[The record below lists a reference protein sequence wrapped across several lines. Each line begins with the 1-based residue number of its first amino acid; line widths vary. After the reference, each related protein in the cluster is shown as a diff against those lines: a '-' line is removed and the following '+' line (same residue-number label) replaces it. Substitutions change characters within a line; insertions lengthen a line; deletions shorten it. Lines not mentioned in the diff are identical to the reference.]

1 MADYPKVVGKG
12 DFYNMSEAIVVIG
25 LNWLGDVVMSLPAI
39 SAACKAGK
47 EVHVVTRPHLA
58 DVYWLSDLPVV
69 VHRVA
74 TNEYPLKVI
83 KAMKPL
89 SRILAGA
96 AISLPDSFRGAV
108 LARLCK
114 TGNAIGFDVQA
125 RGLFLNK
132 RVKKPVDFK
141 LMHESKLHYLLM
153 REAIP
158 ELPEEMPKLPRCFI
172 SKEDWDKTALKYNIN
187 TGKDFI
193 VLAPGAA
200 FGAAKRWPPEY
211 FAELTKLIAEKYSDY
226 QIVITG
232 GKNETDIAKEISEKS
247 GVSVIDLCGKTNLEE
262 LASFL
267 SRAKAMVAND
277 SGTMHLAS
285 LYRTPTVVP
294 VGPTD
299 MKRTGALNENFVPV
313 IASNCEKIPCRQRVC
328 PLKTDACMKSLKPPL
343 VFHFLEELLDG
354 VEQ

>member
-1 MADYPKVVGKG
+1 
-12 DFYNMSEAIVVIG
+12 MSEAIIVIG

-39 SAACKAGK
+39 SAACNAGK

-69 VHRVA
+69 VHSIA
-74 TNEYPLKVI
+74 TNDNPLKVI

-89 SRILAGA
+89 SRIFAGA
-96 AISLPDSFRGAV
+96 AVSLPDSFRAAV
-108 LARLCK
+108 LARLCQ

-132 RVKKPVDFK
+132 RVKKPADFK
-141 LMHESKLHYLLM
+141 LMHESKLHYMLM

-158 ELPEEMPKLPRCFI
+158 ELPEETPELPHCYI
-172 SKEDWDKTALKYNIN
+172 SKEDWDKTAAKYNIN
-187 TGKDFI
+187 TEKEFVI
-193 VLAPGAA
+193 LAPGAA

-211 FAELTKLIAEKYSDY
+211 FAELTALISKKFPDY
-226 QIVITG
+226 QIIITG
-232 GKNETDIAKEISEKS
+232 GKNETEITQQIAEKS

-262 LASFL
+262 LACFL

-277 SGTMHLAS
+277 SGTMHLAA

-313 IASNCEKIPCRQRVC
+313 IASNCEKIPCRERVC

-343 VFHFLEELLDG
+343 VFHFLKEQLDG
-354 VEQ
+354 VGQ

>member
-1 MADYPKVVGKG
+1 
-12 DFYNMSEAIVVIG
+12 MSEAIIVIG

-39 SAACKAGK
+39 SAACNAGK

-69 VHRVA
+69 VHSIA
-74 TNEYPLKVI
+74 TNDNPLKVI

-89 SRILAGA
+89 SRIFAGA
-96 AISLPDSFRGAV
+96 AVSLPDSFRAAV
-108 LARLCK
+108 LARLCQ

-132 RVKKPVDFK
+132 RVKKPADFK
-141 LMHESKLHYLLM
+141 LMHESKLHYMLM

-158 ELPEEMPKLPRCFI
+158 ELPEQMPELPHCYI
-172 SKEDWDKTALKYNIN
+172 SKEDWGKTAAKYNIN
-187 TGKDFI
+187 TEKEFI
-193 VLAPGAA
+193 LLAPGAA
-200 FGAAKRWPPEY
+200 FGAAKRWSPEY
-211 FAELTKLIAEKYSDY
+211 FAELTALISKKFPEY
-226 QIVITG
+226 QIIITG
-232 GKNETDIAKEISEKS
+232 GKNETEITQQIAEKS

-262 LASFL
+262 LACFL

-277 SGTMHLAS
+277 SGTMHLAA

-299 MKRTGALNENFVPV
+299 MKRTGALNEHFVPV
-313 IASNCEKIPCRQRVC
+313 IASNCEKIPCRERVC

-343 VFHFLEELLDG
+343 VFHFLKEQLDG
-354 VEQ
+354 VGQ